1 MSSEH
6 SRREAFCV
14 SRGYE
19 PVPLRGIGSPRREP
33 HLRLQQNGSP
43 MKTLAVS
50 LLSVSVFVS
59 MPGYTQPTALP
70 SDHPSGS
77 SGDVAASEE
86 TPAQQRIAAA
96 KQQIATDP
104 KKVQAYNELAIAFL
118 RRARET
124 AYSTYLKEAE
134 AALAEGLKLDAT
146 DFQLQKTQVALML
159 SRHDFASARERATAL
174 HHGTPDDVMT
184 YGYLAEADI
193 ALGNYAEA
201 ETNAQW
207 MMNLRPNNTPA
218 LLVGAT
224 LRTLY
229 GDARGAI
236 EFLNVAYSQTS
247 PNEVEDL
254 AWIANQIAS
263 IQIDSGQNDAA
274 AETLE
279 QAEQLFPHYP
289 YTTENLARLRMGQH
303 RFSDAVQ
310 LWMTAARIDH
320 DPHVLFQLAWAQ
332 EAAGQVQVARVTYA
346 DFEKLANAP
355 QTTTDSARLDLI
367 QMYAGNPATAV
378 KALNLA
384 EQEMRNRQDVWTL
397 DAYAWALNANSRYQ
411 DANATVQKAIVF
423 GIQSAQIFDHAG
435 HIAQNL
441 NLSADAARYFQL
453 AVQSNPLSAYT
464 ADAETFLGAG
474 AVPRDV
480 AQNDDWKQTHAEPTS
495 EAKESAASLQSQPSQ
510 SVSADQVAMAAVP
523 IFSSI
528 PEALLTPQ
536 PTGTSHAIQTAQS
549 VAARNPKDAQAYSVL
564 GAAYFQHARETGD
577 VADYQ
582 LAEDSLNKSL
592 DLVSADFSADAALG
606 TMAEVCM
613 GEHRFAD
620 ALHYARK
627 ALSLGTGDVSPF
639 AIVGDAYADMGEY
652 DKAANA
658 YSRLTPLD
666 MTLAPRSAY
675 ARDSRLSYL
684 KFIHGDTSAA
694 LSLMKTAIT
703 EGVEAQLQSENLAW
717 LYYELG
723 EYEAEAG
730 DAASADAAYLQALN
744 IHPGDYRALAALG
757 KLRANHGRYA
767 EAIVLYQKAIAVVPM
782 PLYISELG
790 DLYAISGN
798 QAEAEKQYALVK
810 YIGLLGHINQV
821 LHNRDLAL
829 FDADHDRNL
838 GEALDLA
845 QKELEVRHDVYT
857 WDALA
862 WAFYK
867 NGKMV
872 EASSASE
879 KALKFGT
886 RDPLFLFHAAMIAD
900 GLGHREQAR
909 SELEEAL
916 QINPHFHLIYAN
928 TAQQKLAT
936 LEAQS
941 ETKGDLHADAR

>member
-1 MSSEH
+1 
-6 SRREAFCV
+6 
-14 SRGYE
+14 
-19 PVPLRGIGSPRREP
+19 
-33 HLRLQQNGSP
+33 
-43 MKTLAVS
+43 MKALATTL
-50 LLSVSVFVS
+50 LFVSVFVYV
-59 MPGYTQPTALP
+59 PGQAQPTVFP
-70 SDHPSGS
+70 SEHPRSPSGE
-77 SGDVAASEE
+77 VAVSDE
-86 TPAQQRIAAA
+86 TPAQQRIAGA
-96 KQQIATDP
+96 KQQIAADP
-104 KKVQAYNELAIAFL
+104 RKVQAYNELAIAFL

-124 AYSTYLKEAE
+124 ADSAYLKEAE

-146 DFQLQKTQVALML
+146 DFQLQKTQVTLML
-159 SRHDFASARERATAL
+159 SRHEFSAARERATAL
-174 HHGTPDDVMT
+174 HRRTPDDVMT
-184 YGYLAEADI
+184 YGYIAEADI
-193 ALGNYAEA
+193 ALGNYSEA

-218 LLVGAT
+218 LLIGAT

-236 EFLNVAYSQTS
+236 EFLNVARSQTS
-247 PNEVEDL
+247 PDEIEDL

-289 YTTENLARLRMGQH
+289 YTTENLARIRMGQR

-310 LWMTAARIDH
+310 LWMSASRIDH
-320 DPHVLFQLAWAQ
+320 DPHVLFQLAAAQ
-332 EAAGQVQVARVTYA
+332 EAAGQVQEAHATYA
-346 DFEKLANAP
+346 EFERLANAP
-355 QTTTDSARLDLI
+355 ETATDPAKLDLI
-367 QMYAGNPATAV
+367 LMYASNPATAA

-397 DAYAWALNANSRYQ
+397 DAFGWALYANARYQ
-411 DANATVQKAIVF
+411 DANGALQKAIAV

-435 HIAQNL
+435 HIAKKL

-453 AVQSNPLSAYT
+453 SVQTNPLSGFATDAGKFVGPRAVVPETNTSNTGT
-464 ADAETFLGAG
+464 APAIEAGESATRAPEPAEATLTSEVPRPG
-474 AVPRDV
+474 AVNFP
-480 AQNDDWKQTHAEPTS
+480 P
-495 EAKESAASLQSQPSQ
+495 
-510 SVSADQVAMAAVP
+510 
-523 IFSSI
+523 I
-528 PEALLTPQ
+528 PEELLTPK
-536 PTGTSHAIQTAQS
+536 PTGTSRAIQTAQAA
-549 VAARNPKDAQAYSVL
+549 AARNQKDAQAFAIL

-592 DLVSADFSADAALG
+592 DLDSTDFSADTALE

-613 GEHRFAD
+613 GEHRFRD
-620 ALHYARK
+620 ALRFVQK

-652 DKAANA
+652 DKAADA
-658 YSRLTPLD
+658 YRRLTPRD
-666 MTLAPRSAY
+666 MTLAPRAAY

-684 KFIHGDTSAA
+684 KLVSGDTAA
-694 LSLMKTAIT
+694 AISLMKTAVT

-723 EYEAEAG
+723 EYEMQAG
-730 DAASADAAYLQALN
+730 DAGDADAAYRQALS

-782 PLYISELG
+782 PLFISELG

-798 QAEAEKQYALVK
+798 RSEAEKQYALVK

-838 GEALDLA
+838 DEALELA
-845 QKELEVRHDVYT
+845 QRELEVRHDVYT

-862 WAFYK
+862 WALYK
-867 NGKMV
+867 NGKV
-872 EASSASE
+872 TQAANASE

-886 RDPLFLFHAAMIAD
+886 RDPLLLFHAAMIAE
-900 GLGHREQAR
+900 GLGHHEQAR
-909 SELEEAL
+909 SELEKAL

-941 ETKGDLHADAR
+941 ETRGNLDANAR

>member
-1 MSSEH
+1 
-6 SRREAFCV
+6 
-14 SRGYE
+14 
-19 PVPLRGIGSPRREP
+19 
-33 HLRLQQNGSP
+33 
-43 MKTLAVS
+43 MKTLAAS
-50 LLSVSVFVS
+50 LFLVSVFVS
-59 MPGYTQPTALP
+59 VPGRAQPTALP
-70 SDHPSGS
+70 SEHPRGS
-77 SGDVAASEE
+77 STEVAVSEE

-118 RRARET
+118 RRSRET
-124 AYSTYLKEAE
+124 ADSAYLKDAE
-134 AALAEGLKLDAT
+134 AALMEGLKLDAA

-174 HHGTPDDVMT
+174 HRRTPDDVMT

-193 ALGNYAEA
+193 ALGNYSEA

-224 LRTLY
+224 LRSLY

-236 EFLNVAYSQTS
+236 EFLNMAYSQTS

-279 QAEQLFPHYP
+279 RAEQLFPHYL
-289 YTTENLARLRMGQH
+289 YSTENLARLRMGQ
-303 RFSDAVQ
+303 RKFSDAAQ
-310 LWMTAARIDH
+310 LWMNAARIDH
-320 DPHVLFQLAWAQ
+320 DPHALFQLAGAQ
-332 EAAGQVQVARVTYA
+332 EAAGQGPEARATYA
-346 DFEKLANAP
+346 DFEKLASVP
-355 QTTTDSARLDLI
+355 QTSTDSARLDLI
-367 QMYAGNPATAV
+367 LLYAGNAATAP

-397 DAYAWALNANSRYQ
+397 DAYAWALFASARYQ
-411 DANATVQKAIVF
+411 DANAAVQKAIVV

-435 HIAQNL
+435 HIVQKL

-453 AVQSNPLSAYT
+453 SVRTNPLSAYS
-464 ADAETFLGAG
+464 ADAVKFLSSGAG
-474 AVPRDV
+474 TRDV
-480 AQNDDWKQTHAEPTS
+480 ARSNNREPTD
-495 EAKESAASLQSQPSQ
+495 AKPEPARTESAPPPPQPVPGQS
-510 SVSADQVAMAAVP
+510 ALAGEFAMAAVP
-523 IFSSI
+523 IFSPV

-549 VAARNPKDAQAYSVL
+549 IAARNPKDAQAYAAL
-564 GAAYFQHARETGD
+564 GAAYFQRARETGD

-620 ALHYARK
+620 ALHYAQN

-652 DKAANA
+652 EKAADA
-658 YSRLTPLD
+658 YGRLTPRD
-666 MTLAPRSAY
+666 MTLAPRAAY

-694 LSLMKTAIT
+694 ISLMKTAIT

-723 EYEAEAG
+723 EYETQAG
-730 DAASADAAYLQALN
+730 DAAAADAAYLQALN
-744 IHPGDYRALAALG
+744 IHPGDYRALAALA

-767 EAIVLYQKAIAVVPM
+767 EAIVLYQKALAVVPM
-782 PLYISELG
+782 PLYIAELG

-798 QAEAEKQYALVK
+798 QAEADKQYALVK
-810 YIGLLGHINQV
+810 YIGLLGHINQI

-862 WAFYK
+862 WALYK
-867 NGKMV
+867 NGKMT
-872 EASSASE
+872 EAANASE
-879 KALKFGT
+879 RALKFGT
-886 RDPLFLFHAAMIAD
+886 RDPLLLFHAAMIAE

-909 SELEEAL
+909 NEMKQAL
-916 QINPHFHLIYAN
+916 QINSHFDLIYAN
-928 TAQQKLAT
+928 TAQQKLAS